1 MILMVILHKLIC
13 KFKGILVS
21 ILAGI
26 IVELDKWILRFI
38 WKCEGSQIAKAILKK
53 YKTADFIRIQD
64 LLSSYI
70 HTLYITQHNFGNV
83 SLRCNT
89 KIQLP
94 KCNFYIQ
101 NLEAKLSLISV

>member
-1 MILMVILHKLIC
+1 MVILHKLIC

-53 YKTADFIRIQD
+53 NKVEGLRLLYFKTYSKA
-64 LLSSYI
+64 
-70 HTLYITQHNFGNV
+70 TVITTV
-83 SLRCNT
+83 VL
-89 KIQLP
+89 
-94 KCNFYIQ
+94 
-101 NLEAKLSLISV
+101 A